1 MGDDNRFAE
10 AAHAARRA
18 LAKGS
23 DAPETMLVLGRALQG
38 LGRFD
43 EADAAFAEAIARRPS
58 YADAHADLA
67 QLRWMRGAGA
77 GAATLVLDRAM
88 AAAPLDPSLTLAK
101 ARVLEFT
108 GDPDAAY
115 ALVRRALAAGVVDGR
130 LEIVAAELCRTTDP
144 AAGLAHAE
152 RSLALGPEDFAALT
166 TLCEANL
173 AAGRPEAADMLAADL
188 RQRNPRDQRA
198 VALQATAW
206 RLLGDPRY
214 RELYDYER
222 LVHAWTIDTPPGW
235 ATLHAYLAD
244 LAASL
249 DALHRLKAHPI
260 GQSLRG
266 GIQTTQNLD
275 RVDDP
280 VVKAFFAA
288 IAGPIRRHLAAIG
301 ERGDTRFHGAWS
313 VRLQPNGF
321 HVNHLHP
328 MGWISSA
335 CYVAVPPAVESGHE
349 GWIQFGEPG
358 VPTDRTLA
366 AEHFVKPE
374 PGRLVLFPS
383 YMWHGTVPFGGVAP
397 RLTIAFDLVRAAP

>member
-1 MGDDNRFAE
+1 
-10 AAHAARRA
+10 
-18 LAKGS
+18 
-23 DAPETMLVLGRALQG
+23 
-38 LGRFD
+38 
-43 EADAAFAEAIARRPS
+43 
-58 YADAHADLA
+58 
-67 QLRWMRGAGA
+67 
-77 GAATLVLDRAM
+77 
-88 AAAPLDPSLTLAK
+88 
-101 ARVLEFT
+101 VLEFT

-115 ALVRRALAAGVVDGR
+115 ALVRRALAAGVADGR
-130 LEIVAAELCRTTDP
+130 LEIVAAELCRATDP
-144 AAGLAHAE
+144 VAALVHAE

-173 AAGRPEAADMLAADL
+173 AAGRPEAADLLATDL

-222 LVHAWTIDTPPGW
+222 LVRAWTIDTPPGW
-235 ATLHAYLAD
+235 SSLDAYLAD
-244 LAASL
+244 LATAL
-249 DALHRLKAHPI
+249 DRLHRLKAHPI

-266 GIQTTQNLD
+266 GVQTTQNLD

-280 VVKAFFAA
+280 VVAAFFAA
-288 IAGPIRRHLAAIG
+288 IAGPIRRHIAAIG

-313 VRLQPNGF
+313 VRLQPGGF

-335 CYVAVPPAVESGHE
+335 CYIGVPDAVANGRE
-349 GWIQFGEPG
+349 GWLQFGEPG
-358 VPTDRTLA
+358 VPTDPPLA

-383 YMWHGTVPFGGVAP
+383 YMWHGTVPFGGEAP
-397 RLTIAFDLVRAAP
+397 RLSIAFDLQRAAP